1 MHQRE
6 ESQKQKGKVY
16 RYRLQHK
23 LHLLVSEQVF
33 IWFIFLYIYMVSVS
47 DFEHVFVCWERYFR
61 IRITIAVVL
70 NLECFIQQTN
80 THSQSATGTL
90 KQDVKCVKSQ
100 QERLCFFIVNL

>member
-1 MHQRE
+1 
-6 ESQKQKGKVY
+6 
-16 RYRLQHK
+16 
-23 LHLLVSEQVF
+23 
-33 IWFIFLYIYMVSVS
+33 MVSVS